1 VNARNKLHFEKSIS
15 QQLPMKQILTIAIAL
30 LLGACIA
37 IAQEAVSTAASPNP
51 SLSPSGTAE
60 VERVVVSGGAIEL
73 SETDKAQPV
82 TILSGDNLKLQTQPT
97 LGDTLATQPG
107 VGGSGFTAG
116 ASRPVIRGQ
125 TDNRVRVLNN
135 GTEVFDVSNLSPDHA
150 PSVSTLLS
158 QSIEVVRGP
167 ATILYGSGAIG
178 GVVNVT
184 DILIPVEQPPTSI
197 SGEVDGRFNSVD
209 LERSGAMALTLSPF
223 QHFVVHAEGSILRTD
238 DRSIPGF
245 ALAQRIR
252 AQLTPEQRHNNGF
265 GGNPFGEV
273 PNTFVKT
280 KDFGVGASYVWDK
293 GYIGASYS
301 RFLSEYGVPD
311 DPEVDEPGV
320 PAVPIHLNVR
330 KDQYNLRSSIVDP
343 LPWFSVANLKFVYTD
358 YKHDEIEGEPE
369 GDVVGATFKT
379 KGVDSRIE
387 LLHQPVGLFEGSIGS
402 QVFYK
407 ELSSLGEEGLLQP
420 TETLAVAGFVFEEV
434 KLAPVRLQ
442 FGARVEHDA
451 VSIDSSDPE
460 LTSLTS
466 PSQKNQ
472 DFLPVSGAAGAIY
485 DFAKDWQLALN
496 LAYSQRAPTPEELF
510 ARGPHPATFQFLI
523 GDPNLD
529 VEINRSVD
537 LSLRRTA
544 GHVTGF
550 ISGFYTSYDGFI
562 DFAPTGEIEDGLQ
575 VFIYTPK
582 QATFYGGEGR
592 VDFHLLPLSI
602 TKISEQPD
610 SKSVKNVITGGEQI
624 VEKNPN
630 DLFLRLQAD
639 YVHAEDSSGEP
650 LPRITPFRWGVSL
663 NYESEHWTASIE
675 GWLVDSQNRVAQF
688 ETTTPNYTFFNVSA
702 GYKFQAWRT
711 YNYLYV
717 RATNLLD
724 AEGRDHLS
732 FLKEVMPLP
741 GRGVVVGWR
750 TTF

>member
-1 VNARNKLHFEKSIS
+1 MKKVLTAATMLFFWAR
-15 QQLPMKQILTIAIAL
+15 
-30 LLGACIA
+30 IA
-37 IAQEAVSTAASPNP
+37 IAQNPAPASASPTP
-51 SLSPSGTAE
+51 SPSPGVAE
-60 VERVVVSGGAIEL
+60 AERVVVSGGAIEQ
-73 SETDKAQPV
+73 SETDKAQSV
-82 TILSGDNLKLQTQPT
+82 TILTEDNLKLQTAPT
-97 LGDTLATQPG
+97 LGDTLSTQPG
-107 VGGSGFTAG
+107 VGGSDFTAG

-125 TDNRVRVLNN
+125 ADNRVRVLNN

-184 DILIPVEQPPTSI
+184 DNLIPVEQPAERL
-197 SGEVDGRFNSVD
+197 SGEVDGRFDSVD

-223 QHFVVHAEGSILRTD
+223 QHFVIHAEGSILRTD

-245 ALAQRIR
+245 ALDQRIR
-252 AQLTPEQRHNNGF
+252 AELTPEQRHDNGF
-265 GGNPFGEV
+265 GGNPFGTV

-280 KDFGVGASYVWDK
+280 KDFGIGASYVWNK

-301 RFLSEYGVPD
+301 RFQSEYGVPD

-320 PAVPIHLNVR
+320 PPERVHLNVR
-330 KDQYNLRSSIVDP
+330 KDQYNVRSSIIEP

-358 YKHDEIEGEPE
+358 YKHDEI
-369 GDVVGATFKT
+369 DNNTVGATFKT
-379 KGVDSRIE
+379 NGVDSRIE
-387 LLHQPVGLFEGSIGS
+387 LVHQPIGPFEGSIGS

-407 ELSSLGEEGLLQP
+407 ALSVLGGEAFLQP
-420 TETLAVAGFVFEEV
+420 TENLAAAGFIFEEV

-442 FGARVEHDA
+442 FGARVEQDA

-496 LAYSQRAPTPEELF
+496 LTYSQRAPTPEELF
-510 ARGPHPATFQFLI
+510 ARGPHDATFQFII

-544 GHVTGF
+544 GRVTGF
-550 ISGFYTSYDGFI
+550 VSGFYTSYDGFI
-562 DFAPTGEIEDGLQ
+562 DFNPTGQFEDGLQ
-575 VFIYTPK
+575 VFVYTPK
-582 QATFYGGEGR
+582 NATFYGGEGR
-592 VDFHLLPLSI
+592 VDFHLLPLELTRS
-602 TKISEQPD
+602 SEPSD
-610 SKSVKNVITGGEQI
+610 GKSVKNVIMGGQETTQ
-624 VEKNPN
+624 KNPN
-630 DLFLRLQAD
+630 DLYLRLQAD

-650 LPRITPFRWGVSL
+650 LPRITPFRYGISL
-663 NYESEHWTASIE
+663 NYESEHWLSSIE
-675 GWLVDSQNRVAQF
+675 GWRVDAQNRVAEF
-688 ETTTPNYTFFNVSA
+688 ETPTPGYTFLNASV
-702 GYKFQAWRT
+702 GYKFQWGRT
-711 YNYLYV
+711 YNYV
-717 RATNLLD
+717 FARGTNLLD

-732 FLKEVMPLP
+732 FLKEVLPLP
-741 GRGVVVGWR
+741 GRGVVVGLR

>member
-1 VNARNKLHFEKSIS
+1 
-15 QQLPMKQILTIAIAL
+15 MKKVLIASTML
-30 LLGACIA
+30 LLGASA
-37 IAQEAVSTAASPNP
+37 AMAQTAVTAAP
-51 SLSPSGTAE
+51 SATPSPSPGTAE
-60 VERVVVSGGAIEL
+60 AERVVVSGGAIEQ
-73 SETDKAQPV
+73 SETDKAQSV
-82 TILSGDNLKLQTQPT
+82 TILTEDNLKLQTAPT
-97 LGDTLATQPG
+97 LGDTLSTQPG
-107 VGGSGFTAG
+107 VGGSDFTAG

-125 TDNRVRVLNN
+125 ADNRVRVLNN

-184 DILIPVEQPPTSI
+184 DNLIPVEQPAERL

-223 QHFVVHAEGSILRTD
+223 QHFVIHAEGSILRTD

-245 ALAQRIR
+245 ALDQRIR
-252 AQLTPEQRHNNGF
+252 AELTPEQRHDNGF
-265 GGNPFGEV
+265 GGNPFGTV

-280 KDFGVGASYVWDK
+280 KDFGIGASYVWNK

-320 PAVPIHLNVR
+320 PPERVHLNVR
-330 KDQYNLRSSIVDP
+330 KDQYNVRSSIIDP

-358 YKHDEIEGEPE
+358 YKHDEI
-369 GDVVGATFKT
+369 DNNTVGATFKT
-379 KGVDSRIE
+379 HGVDSRIE
-387 LLHQPVGLFEGSIGS
+387 LVHQPIGPFEGSIGS

-407 ELSSLGEEGLLQP
+407 ALSVLGGEAFLQP
-420 TETLAVAGFVFEEV
+420 TENLAVAGFIFEEV

-442 FGARVEHDA
+442 FGARVEHDS

-496 LAYSQRAPTPEELF
+496 LTYSQRAPTPEELF
-510 ARGPHPATFQFLI
+510 ARGPHDATFQFII

-544 GHVTGF
+544 GRVTGF
-550 ISGFYTSYDGFI
+550 VSGFYTSYDGFI
-562 DFAPTGEIEDGLQ
+562 DFNPTGQFEEGLQ
-575 VFIYTPK
+575 VFNYTPK
-582 QATFYGGEGR
+582 NATFYGGEGR
-592 VDFHLLPLSI
+592 VDFHLLPLELTRPREVS
-602 TKISEQPD
+602 D
-610 SKSVKNVITGGEQI
+610 AKSVKNVIMGGQETTQ
-624 VEKNPN
+624 KNPN
-630 DLFLRLQAD
+630 DLYLRLQAD

-650 LPRITPFRWGVSL
+650 LPRITPFRYGISL
-663 NYESEHWTASIE
+663 NYESEHWLASIE
-675 GWLVDSQNRVAQF
+675 GWRVDAQNRVAEF
-688 ETTTPNYTFFNVSA
+688 ETTTPGYTFFNVSA
-702 GYKFQAWRT
+702 GYKFQWGRT
-711 YNYLYV
+711 YNYV
-717 RATNLLD
+717 FARATNLLD

-732 FLKEVMPLP
+732 FLKEVLPLP
-741 GRGVVVGWR
+741 GRGVVVGLR

>member
-1 VNARNKLHFEKSIS
+1 MLLFRASI
-15 QQLPMKQILTIAIAL
+15 AV
-30 LLGACIA
+30 
-37 IAQEAVSTAASPNP
+37 AQNPAPASASPTP
-51 SLSPSGTAE
+51 SPSPGVAE
-60 VERVVVSGGAIEL
+60 AERVVVSGGAIEQ
-73 SETDKAQPV
+73 SETDKAQSV
-82 TILSGDNLKLQTQPT
+82 TILTEDNLKLQTAPT
-97 LGDTLATQPG
+97 LGDTLSTQPG
-107 VGGSGFTAG
+107 VGGSDFTAG

-125 TDNRVRVLNN
+125 ADNRVRVLNN

-184 DILIPVEQPPTSI
+184 DNLIPVEQPAERL
-197 SGEVDGRFNSVD
+197 SGEVDGRFDSVD

-223 QHFVVHAEGSILRTD
+223 QHFVIHAEGSILRTD

-245 ALAQRIR
+245 ALDQRIR
-252 AQLTPEQRHNNGF
+252 AELTPEQRHDNGF
-265 GGNPFGEV
+265 GGNPFGTV

-280 KDFGVGASYVWDK
+280 KDFGIGASYVWDK

-320 PAVPIHLNVR
+320 PPERVHLNVR
-330 KDQYNLRSSIVDP
+330 KDQYNVRSSIIEP

-358 YKHDEIEGEPE
+358 YKHDEI
-369 GDVVGATFKT
+369 DNNTVGATFKT
-379 KGVDSRIE
+379 NGVDSRIE
-387 LLHQPVGLFEGSIGS
+387 LVHQPIGPFEGSIGS

-407 ELSSLGEEGLLQP
+407 ALSVLGGEAFLQP
-420 TETLAVAGFVFEEV
+420 TENLAAAGFIFEEV

-496 LAYSQRAPTPEELF
+496 LTYSQRAPTPEELF
-510 ARGPHPATFQFLI
+510 ARGPHDATFQFII

-544 GHVTGF
+544 GRVTGF
-550 ISGFYTSYDGFI
+550 INGFYTSYDGFI
-562 DFAPTGEIEDGLQ
+562 DFNPTGQFEDGLQ
-575 VFIYTPK
+575 VFVYTPK
-582 QATFYGGEGR
+582 NATFFGGEGR
-592 VDFHLLPLSI
+592 VDFHLLPLELTRS
-602 TKISEQPD
+602 SETSD
-610 SKSVKNVITGGEQI
+610 AKSVKNVIMGGQETTQ
-624 VEKNPN
+624 KNPN
-630 DLFLRLQAD
+630 DLYLRLQAD

-650 LPRITPFRWGVSL
+650 LPRITPFRYGISL
-663 NYESEHWTASIE
+663 NYESEHWLASIE
-675 GWLVDSQNRVAQF
+675 GWRVDAQNRVAEF
-688 ETTTPNYTFFNVSA
+688 ETTTSGYTFFNVSA
-702 GYKFQAWRT
+702 GYKFQWGRT
-711 YNYLYV
+711 YNYIFA

-732 FLKEVMPLP
+732 FLKEVLPLP
-741 GRGVVVGWR
+741 GRGVVVGLR

>member
-1 VNARNKLHFEKSIS
+1 
-15 QQLPMKQILTIAIAL
+15 MKQFLTTTMAL
-30 LLGACIA
+30 LCGASIA
-37 IAQEAVSTAASPNP
+37 MAQEAVSTAATPKPSP
-51 SLSPSGTAE
+51 SLSGTTE
-60 VERVVVSGGAIEL
+60 VERVVVSGGEIER
-73 SETDKAQPV
+73 SETDTAQPV
-82 TILSGDNLKLQTQPT
+82 TILSEDNLKLQTQPT
-97 LGDTLATQPG
+97 LGDTLETQPG

-125 TDNRVRVLNN
+125 ADNRVRVLNN
-135 GTEVFDVSNLSPDHA
+135 GTEVFDVSNISPDHA

-184 DILIPVEQPPTSI
+184 DNLIPVEQPPTQI
-197 SGEVDGRFNSVD
+197 SGEVDGRFDSVD

-223 QHFVVHAEGSILRTD
+223 KHFVIHAEGSLLRTD

-245 ALAQRIR
+245 ALDQRIR
-252 AQLTPEQRHNNGF
+252 AELTPEQRHDNGF
-265 GGNPFGEV
+265 GGNPFGTV
-273 PNTFVKT
+273 PNTMVET
-280 KDFGVGASYVWDK
+280 KDFGIGASYVWDK
-293 GYIGASYS
+293 GYFGASYT
-301 RFLSEYGVPD
+301 RFLSYYGVPN
-311 DPEVDEPGV
+311 DPETDEPGV
-320 PAVPIHLNVR
+320 PPARVHINMR
-330 KDQYNLRSSIVDP
+330 KDQYNVRSSVVDP

-358 YKHDEIEGEPE
+358 YKHDEL
-369 GDVVGATFKT
+369 DNNKVGATFKAN
-379 KGVDSRIE
+379 GVDSRIE
-387 LLHQPVGLFEGSIGS
+387 LLHKPVGLFEGSIGS

-407 ELSSLGEEGLLQP
+407 NLSVLGEEAFLQP
-420 TETLAVAGFVFEEV
+420 NDTLAVAGFIFEEV
-434 KLAPVRLQ
+434 KLNPVRLQ
-442 FGARVEHDA
+442 FGVRVEYDS

-466 PSQKNQ
+466 PSQKDQ
-472 DFLPVSGAAGAIY
+472 EFLPISGAAGAIY

-496 LAYSQRAPTPEELF
+496 LAYSERAPTTEELF
-510 ARGPHPATFQFLI
+510 ARGPHDATFQFII

-529 VEINRSVD
+529 VEIDRSVD

-544 GHVTGF
+544 GRVTGF
-550 ISGFYTSYDGFI
+550 LSGFYMSYDGFI
-562 DFAPTGEIEDGLQ
+562 DFTPTGVFDEGLQ

-602 TKISEQPD
+602 TKISPATADSD

-732 FLKEVMPLP
+732 FLKEVFPLP
-741 GRGVVVGWR
+741 GRGVVVGLR
-750 TTF
+750 STF